1 MRSRDAAAIDG
12 NTARELAPRLDD
24 EELFGPQPVS
34 RQELPDP
41 RPLLENLTRCV
52 IEIIAGARDLE
63 QIARWVD
70 DGVYTRLLKRV
81 VVSAQARQAA
91 RRPAVRPVFTL
102 GPVSLCE
109 PRDGVVEAVVIVHGR
124 ARTRAVAIRLEG
136 LDRRW
141 RATAIHV
148 L

>member
-1 MRSRDAAAIDG
+1 MGARDAAIEGNAARAIP
-12 NTARELAPRLDD
+12 PRMHDD
-24 EELFGPQPVS
+24 ELFGRQPAATH
-34 RQELPDP
+34 ELPDP

-70 DGVYTRLLKRV
+70 DSVYTTLLKRV
-81 VVSAQARQAA
+81 VVSTQARRAT
-91 RRPAVRPVFTL
+91 RRPVVRPVFAL
-102 GPVSLCE
+102 GAVSVCQ
-109 PRDGVVEAVVIVHGR
+109 PRDGVVEAVIVVHGR
-124 ARTRAVAIRLEG
+124 ARARAVAIRLEG
-136 LDRRW
+136 LDQRW

>member
-1 MRSRDAAAIDG
+1 MGDMAADGATVRQIASR
-12 NTARELAPRLDD
+12 RDD
-24 EELFGPQPVS
+24 DDLFGRQPS
-34 RQELPDP
+34 ATRELPDP

-70 DGVYTRLLKRV
+70 DEVYKTLLKRV
-81 VVSAQARQAA
+81 VLSAQARQATGRA
-91 RRPAVRPVFTL
+91 PTRPVFAI
-102 GPVSLCE
+102 GSLTVCE
-109 PRDGVVEAVVIVHGR
+109 PRDGVVEAVVVVRGR
-124 ARTRAVAIRLEG
+124 ARVRAVAIRLEG

>member
-1 MRSRDAAAIDG
+1 MPASE
-12 NTARELAPRLDD
+12 TARVDGTTARASAPRLPSDD
-24 EELFGPQPVS
+24 LFGRQPSV
-34 RQELPDP
+34 RGELPDP

-70 DGVYTRLLKRV
+70 DAVYTKLLKRV

-91 RRPAVRPVFTL
+91 RRPATRPVITL
-102 GPVSLCE
+102 GNVTVCE
-109 PRDGVVEAVVIVHGR
+109 PRDGVVEAVVVVHSR
-124 ARTRAVAIRLEG
+124 MRTRAVAIRLEG

-141 RATAIHV
+141 RATSLHV

>member
-1 MRSRDAAAIDG
+1 MRGGEAAVDG
-12 NTARELAPRLDD
+12 STARAIAPRLDD
-24 EELFGPQPVS
+24 EELFGRQPAGT
-34 RQELPDP
+34 RELPDP

-70 DGVYTRLLKRV
+70 DGVYATLLKRV

-102 GPVSLCE
+102 GNVTLCE
-109 PRDGVVEAVVIVHGR
+109 PRDGVVEAVVTVHGR
-124 ARTRAVAIRLEG
+124 ARTRAVALRLEG

>member
-1 MRSRDAAAIDG
+1 MSQGAAVDG
-12 NTARELAPRLDD
+12 STARSLAPRLDD
-24 EELFGPQPVS
+24 EELFGRQPAATS
-34 RQELPDP
+34 ELPDP

-70 DGVYTRLLKRV
+70 DGVYTTLLKRV

-91 RRPAVRPVFTL
+91 RKPAARPVFTL
-102 GPVSLCE
+102 GTVTVCE
-109 PRDGVVEAVVIVHGR
+109 PRDGVVEAVIVVHGR

>member
-1 MRSRDAAAIDG
+1 MRGSETAAIDG
-12 NTARELAPRLDD
+12 ATVRSFSPRSPAD
-24 EELFGPQPVS
+24 ELFGRQPSV
-34 RQELPDP
+34 RGDLPDP

-81 VVSAQARQAA
+81 VASAQARQAA
-91 RRPAVRPVFTL
+91 RRATTRPIITL
-102 GPVSLCE
+102 GNVTMCE
-109 PRDGVVEAVVIVHGR
+109 PRDGVVEAVVIVHSR
-124 ARTRAVAIRLEG
+124 MRTRAVAIRLEG

-141 RATAIHV
+141 RATSVHV